1 LQWLSTII
9 TMQISVIIDFYN
21 GLRITVVKG
30 SSCCGASKLKVTVYS
45 QQSTILYNKTIIS
58 DVHCTAWHIL
68 FLNLILE
75 FCLLIKLLRWLH
87 IYFRFHVHYSF
98 LFCSAEEREWGREG
112 ACERVRFLITLCEYV
127 ALRYVAPATLV
138 RGNESAIIRA
148 SKYQQV
154 YRVLASTSAAH
165 AISSLPAVYVYIIL
179 ILISCSA

>member
-1 LQWLSTII
+1 
-9 TMQISVIIDFYN
+9 MQISVIIDFYN

-30 SSCCGASKLKVTVYS
+30 GSCCGASKLKVIVYS
-45 QQSTILYNKTIIS
+45 QQITILYNKTIIS
-58 DVHCTAWHIL
+58 DVHWYCITYIL

-75 FCLLIKLLRWLH
+75 FCRLIKLLRWLH

-98 LFCSAEEREWGREG
+98 LFCSDEEREREG